1 MEKNTLNLL
10 EFHNILN
17 LVSDLCVSESGKKK
31 ALSIIPCPDLDG
43 VKNNLQALIK
53 AIDYKDEILGLSLD
67 FPPLD
72 GIFSHINS
80 GKILDEDGFW
90 AISIFLKKAG
100 KLKDFINKLDQESK
114 FILFN
119 NLDSM
124 PWPGKLS
131 QALNRCLDENGH
143 IKDHAS
149 PNLASIRGEIR
160 KIQRQCTKKIYEFIA
175 EKDISDM
182 LQDEYFTISS
192 DRYVIALKSN
202 FKGRIKGIVHDY
214 SQSGETCYFEPMFL
228 IDLNNRLQEL
238 RKTERDEI
246 NNVLKY
252 LTSLLIEE
260 ENKLLRL
267 YDLMVDVDIL
277 RAKVLF
283 AEKIRGNPV
292 HVGEN
297 RVFLKGARHPIL
309 FVEKG
314 DKIEPVDIILEQNQ
328 RALILTGG
336 NSGGKTVSLKTLG
349 LCALMA
355 YSGLPVPCAEGST
368 IPFWKDIFV
377 FLGDEQSLHED
388 LSTFTAQI
396 KKIRDIWPKV
406 GKSTLVLLDEFGAGT
421 DPSQGAA
428 LAQAVLDCLLDK
440 GAWIFS
446 VTHFPSLKVYALNH
460 ENVRAATVLFDPKT
474 KRPLY
479 KIAYDQ
485 VGTSQALDVAKEFGM
500 PEEILIR
507 AREYLLIDDEKTNAV
522 IEKLNDI
529 AVKREQEL
537 KNLRQKAQA
546 LEEEKKK
553 LREKYENKINEL
565 INDISKTIK
574 EIVTSYR
581 QQKIHRKMAQ
591 KKLREYRERLQKEI
605 SQNSAGEK
613 VDLKDIKIGSELKYL
628 PWSKKGIVEQIN
640 KKESKIKLN
649 ISGVSIWVDPH
660 EVAFIKSQDKKRTD
674 QKVNVRLNIDNT
686 SFSVLDIRGKRVDE
700 AESMIIQF
708 LDKAIYRGLKNVEII
723 HGRGEGILRSK
734 VREILRE
741 FPNVD
746 SFCFAPEDRG
756 GDGVTLVTLK

>member
-1 MEKNTLNLL
+1 MEKNTLELL
-10 EFHNILN
+10 EFHNILR
-17 LVSDLCVSESGKKK
+17 LVSGFCVSESGKKK
-31 ALSIIPCPDLDG
+31 ALSIMPCSDLDG
-43 VKNNLQALIK
+43 VKNNLHALIK
-53 AIDYKDEILGLSLD
+53 AIDYKDEIAGLPLD

-80 GKILDEDGFW
+80 GNVLDEDGFW

-100 KLKDFINKLDQESK
+100 KLKDFINKLDQEIRS
-114 FILFN
+114 ILFN
-119 NLDSM
+119 NLESI

-131 QALNRCLDENGH
+131 QALNRCLDQNGH

-149 PNLASIRGEIR
+149 PDLASIRGEIR
-160 KIQRQCTKKIYEFIA
+160 KIQRQCTKKIYEFIS
-175 EKDISDM
+175 EKNISDM
-182 LQDEYFTISS
+182 LQDEYLTISS

-246 NNVLKY
+246 NKVLKY
-252 LTSLLIEE
+252 LTSLFTEE
-260 ENKLLRL
+260 KDKLLSL
-267 YDLMVDVDIL
+267 YNLMVDVDIL

-297 RVFLKGARHPIL
+297 RVFLKGVRHPIL
-309 FVEKG
+309 FAEHG
-314 DKIEPVDIILEQNQ
+314 AKIEPVDIILEQNQ

-355 YSGLPVPCAEGST
+355 YSGLPVPCSEGST

-377 FLGDEQSLHED
+377 FLGDEQSLHEN

-396 KKIRDIWPKV
+396 KKIRDIWPRV

-522 IEKLNDI
+522 IEKLNNI

-537 KNLRQKAQA
+537 KNLRQNVQA
-546 LEEEKKK
+546 LENEKKK
-553 LREKYENKINEL
+553 LREKYEKKINEL

-574 EIVTSYR
+574 EIMTSYR

-591 KKLREYRERLQKEI
+591 KKLKEYRERLQKEI
-605 SQNSAGEK
+605 SENSAAEK

-640 KKESKIKLN
+640 EKESKIKLN
-649 ISGVSIWVDPH
+649 ISGVSIWVNSH
-660 EVAFIKSQDKKRTD
+660 EVALIKSHDKKRSD
-674 QKVNVRLNIDNT
+674 SKVNVTLNYDEP
-686 SFSVLDIRGKRVDE
+686 SFSILDIRGKRVDE
-700 AESMIIQF
+700 AESMIVQF
-708 LDKAIYRGLKNVEII
+708 LDRAIYRGLKNVEII
-723 HGRGEGILRSK
+723 HGRGEGVLRSK
-734 VREILRE
+734 VREILSE
-741 FPNVD
+741 FPNVE

-756 GDGVTLVTLK
+756 GDGVTLVTLR